1 MTTAQTLVNFIDLF
15 DIMGPVMIGPSSSHT
30 AGAAKIGYFAF
41 QLLGDSPK
49 KIRIKL
55 FNSFS
60 DTGKGHKTDLALLG
74 GCIGISPDDER
85 LLFSIEQAKAQ
96 KLEFKIK
103 WGYHSSDLHPNT
115 AIIEL
120 ESANF
125 QVGVVGYSIGG
136 GRIQIIKQYRRP
148 IGGLSNSKKSSS
160 LDETIF
166 QNNHNKSKSTA
177 HEKYFTFQELSDKA
191 KSGKQLMELIVTIQA
206 QSHQQTSEKILE
218 ELERR
223 WLIMVGSVAKGVSN
237 YRRSQ
242 NKMFGGDAYRIRR
255 SKLNILNDEI
265 ENSIYYSIGVAEHN
279 ARMGKIVAAPTAG
292 SAGIMPGVLRSLQE
306 KFYFSDK
313 QMAKALLIAGG
324 IGAVIANKT
333 ELAGAVGGCQAE
345 IGAAGA
351 MTAAAGTY
359 LLKGNSEAIEA
370 AASLVLAN
378 LLGLTCDPVM
388 GLVEV
393 PCILR
398 NGMVASMV
406 MAAIEIALDG
416 VRYPI
421 PFDEVVDVMKKVGDD
436 MHSAYKETST
446 GGLAQTT
453 TARSMCRGCQKC
465 D

>member
-1 MTTAQTLVNFIDLF
+1 MTTAQPFTNFIDLF
-15 DIMGPVMIGPSSSHT
+15 DIIGPIMIGPSSSHT
-30 AGAAKIGYFAF
+30 AGAAKIGYSAY
-41 QLLGDSPK
+41 QLLGEKPI

-74 GCIGISPDDER
+74 GCIGISPDDEQ
-85 LLFSIEQAKAQ
+85 LLFSKEQADTQ
-96 KLEFKIK
+96 KIDYKIK

-120 ESANF
+120 DGLTL

-136 GRIQIIKQYRRP
+136 GRVQIVKQYRRA
-148 IGGLSNSKKSSS
+148 LDANQNKNDSSS
-160 LDETIF
+160 DQLLNDTK
-166 QNNHNKSKSTA
+166 QA
-177 HEKYFTFQELSDKA
+177 HLHTKTKEIYFSFQELASKA
-191 KSGKQLMELIVTIQA
+191 NTGKQLLELFTTIQA
-206 QSHQQTSEKILE
+206 HSHQQTSQEILE
-218 ELERR
+218 EMERR
-223 WLIMVGSVAKGVSN
+223 WLIMVRSVAKGISN
-237 YRRSQ
+237 YKRSQ
-242 NKMFGGDAYRIRR
+242 NQMFGGDAYRIRR

-292 SAGIMPGVLRSLQE
+292 SAGIMPGVFRSLQE
-306 KFYFSDK
+306 KFFFSDQ
-313 QMAKALLIAGG
+313 QMSRALLIAGG

-351 MTAAAGTY
+351 MTAAAGAY
-359 LLKGNSEAIEA
+359 LLKGDTEAIEA

-398 NGMVASMV
+398 NGMIASMV

-416 VRYPI
+416 VRYTI
-421 PFDEVVDVMKKVGDD
+421 PFDEVVDVMKKVGAD
-436 MHSAYKETST
+436 MHSAYKETSA
-446 GGLAQTT
+446 GGLAQTA
-453 TARSMCRGCQKC
+453 TARRMCRGCQRC
-465 D
+465 G